1 MREKIK
7 VVIADDH
14 AVVRAG
20 LKAVMGFERD
30 LTVVGEA
37 SDGEAAVQAAMKL
50 CPDVVVMDIL
60 MPGMDGVTATEEIKR
75 REKGVRVL
83 VLTSC
88 GSAEELRRVLDAGAD
103 GLMMKSVAN
112 NFLMDAIRR
121 VAAGE
126 RVIPPEVEKMAEVE
140 DEGVGLTER
149 QREILASVTEG
160 LRNQDIARNLG
171 LSLPSVKKH
180 LRGIFAKLGVSS
192 RAEAVAAALRRRL
205 LQT

>member
-37 SDGEAAVQAAMKL
+37 SDGEAAVQAAVKL
-50 CPDVVVMDIL
+50 CPTVVVMDIL

-112 NFLMDAIRR
+112 NLLMDAIRR